1 MNTNELSTTKKVD
14 RRVLKTKRAI
24 CNAFAELL
32 SKKELNDITIK
43 NVADL
48 ADVDR
53 KTVYNYYSGIHEIL
67 DEIENKVVAS
77 YEKIIAEIDLKKGL
91 ENPYN
96 IFNTLT
102 SVLSSNLD
110 FYSHLLKI
118 NTNSQLVVKIVTALK
133 NRVQET
139 FLKQGIF
146 PKDKVNLIST
156 FIVSGMLSAYQF
168 WFNTGMTQPIE
179 EFSKDVS
186 SLVLHGI
193 SDMILG

>member
-186 SLVLHGI
+186 SLVLNGI